1 MTRVPRLRV
10 HGGGSPFEALLWG
23 VVKTVAGCRA
33 AAFIDQEGEAVDIA
47 GYGDAYDVK
56 VVGAHCNVLLHDADT
71 LGKPVHQLLVGC
83 GRKSFIAVRMA
94 EGYSLVMI
102 LSARAAFHVS
112 PRAIE
117 HWTLELGK
125 EAGFSLKAPRQ
136 RWRPVEVETASRLAK
151 RPLRIRASDEWRK
164 LQVLG
169 ALVGLK
175 KSERG
180 YRVRIDTG
188 AELNLVREPLGHWW
202 ADGAIE

>member
-1 MTRVPRLRV
+1 MSRLPRPRVQ
-10 HGGGSPFEALLWG
+10 GGASPFEALLWG
-23 VVKTVAGCRA
+23 VVQTIAGCRA
-33 AAFIDQEGEAVDIA
+33 AAFVDQEGEAVDIA
-47 GYGDAYDVK
+47 GWGDAYEVK
-56 VVGAHCNVLLHDADT
+56 VVAAHCNVLLHDADR
-71 LGKPVHQLLVGC
+71 LGAPVEQLLVGA
-83 GRKSFIAVRMA
+83 GRKSLIAVRLA

-117 HWTLELGK
+117 HWSLELGK
-125 EAGFSLKAPRQ
+125 EAGFTQKQPRQ
-136 RWRPVEVETASRLAK
+136 RWRPVDVETASRLAK
-151 RPLRIRASDEWRK
+151 RPLRIRTGHEWRK

-180 YRVRIDTG
+180 YRVRVDTG